1 MRGLAVVL
9 LATLAL
15 GAEPA
20 MTFVKSFP
28 GSRPAYVEI
37 TVRKDGAYTY
47 KEAADDDEPL
57 QAKLSAEDA
66 AAMFA
71 LAEKLGRFKRPLES
85 GLNVARMGQKTF
97 RWTDGAVKQ
106 QTEFNYTQDLDG
118 QALHDWFERI
128 SESSLH
134 LFDLERAARFDRI
147 GVYKVLLQLE
157 ASWDRKRLV
166 AVDQY
171 LKLLDRI
178 AQNDTYLNMARERAA
193 KLAAVFRNPPK
204 AQPQ

>member
-1 MRGLAVVL
+1 
-9 LATLAL
+9 
-15 GAEPA
+15 
-20 MTFVKSFP
+20 
-28 GSRPAYVEI
+28 
-37 TVRKDGAYTY
+37 
-47 KEAADDDEPL
+47 
-57 QAKLSAEDA
+57 
-66 AAMFA
+66 MFA
-71 LAEKLGRFKRPLES
+71 LAEKLGHFRRPLES
-85 GLNVARMGQKTF
+85 GLNVAKMGQKTF
-97 RWTDGAVKQ
+97 RWTDGAVRQ

-134 LFDLERAARFDRI
+134 LIDLERAARFDRM

-178 AQNDTYLNMARERAA
+178 AQNDIYLNMARERAA
-193 KLAAVFRNPPK
+193 KLADAFRNPPK
-204 AQPQ
+204 AQPE